1 MAEEIFTSLG
11 GSDIHAV
18 FGNYK
23 FASIQMIRY
32 AVSREKAPIY
42 TLGSPSARATARGK
56 RSVSGAFVFTIID
69 RKGLVKAMAEAG
81 GAKDG
86 EVFLSLDEI
95 ANFANSANV
104 AKPKPS
110 DMYKNATMHKNAIS
124 AGGTVGITGVV
135 GTGNGNKAASFNPYT
150 DESIFQEKNFGTRA
164 APYLAD
170 QLLPFDITIVGI
182 PEYGSAYAKRLIIH
196 GVEIMTEA
204 SGTSIDDLVIEK
216 QNSFI
221 ARSVSDWVALT
232 DMGGATG
239 SGTVNNNRFARW

>member
-1 MAEEIFTSLG
+1 
-11 GSDIHAV
+11 
-18 FGNYK
+18 
-23 FASIQMIRY
+23 
-32 AVSREKAPIY
+32 
-42 TLGSPSARATARGK
+42 
-56 RSVSGAFVFTIID
+56 
-69 RKGLVKAMAEAG
+69 MAEAG
-81 GAKDG
+81 GTKDG
-86 EVFLSLDEI
+86 EVFLSHDEI

-110 DMYKNATMHKNAIS
+110 DMYKNATS
-124 AGGTVGITGVV
+124 AGGTIGITGVV
-135 GTGNGNKAASFNPYT
+135 GTGNGNQAASFNPYA
-150 DESIFQEKNFGTRA
+150 DESIFQENNFGTRA

-221 ARSVSDWVALT
+221 ARSVSDWVSLT
-232 DMGGATG
+232 DIGGATG
-239 SGTVNNNRFARW
+239 TGSIDRFAKW

>member
-32 AVSREKAPIY
+32 AVSREKAQIY

-56 RSVSGAFVFTIID
+56 RSVSGAFVFTLID
-69 RKGLVKAMAEAG
+69 KKGLVKAMAEAG
-81 GAKDG
+81 GTKDG
-86 EVFLSLDEI
+86 EVFLSHDEI
-95 ANFANSANV
+95 ANFANSTNV
-104 AKPKPS
+104 AKPKPLVP
-110 DMYKNATMHKNAIS
+110 YKNATS

-135 GTGNGNKAASFNPYT
+135 GVGNGNSAASFNPYT
-150 DESIFQEKNFGTRA
+150 DESIFQENNFGTRA
-164 APYLAD
+164 SPYLAD

-232 DMGGATG
+232 DIGGATG
-239 SGTVNNNRFARW
+239 SGAVKNDRFAKW

>member
-1 MAEEIFTSLG
+1 MAEELFTSLG

-32 AVSREKAPIY
+32 AVSREKAQIY

-56 RSVSGAFVFTIID
+56 RSVSGAFVFTLID

-81 GAKDG
+81 SGNAN
-86 EVFLSLDEI
+86 VFLSNDEI
-95 ANFANSANV
+95 ANFANSANT
-104 AKPKPS
+104 AKPTVS
-110 DMYKNATMHKNAIS
+110 DMYKTATQS
-124 AGGTVGITGVV
+124 GGTFGTTGLL
-135 GTGNGNKAASFNPYT
+135 GTNFTPFT
-150 DESIFQEKNFGTRA
+150 DTSIFSEDNFGTA
-164 APYLAD
+164 TAPYVAD
-170 QLLPFDITIVGI
+170 QLLPFDITIVGT

-204 SGTSIDDLVIEK
+204 SGTSIDDLTIEK
-216 QNSFI
+216 QNSFL

-232 DMGGATG
+232 EIGQAVG
-239 SGTVNNNRFARW
+239 SGTLNRFSQW

>member
-1 MAEEIFTSLG
+1 
-11 GSDIHAV
+11 
-18 FGNYK
+18 
-23 FASIQMIRY
+23 
-32 AVSREKAPIY
+32 
-42 TLGSPSARATARGK
+42 
-56 RSVSGAFVFTIID
+56 
-69 RKGLVKAMAEAG
+69 MAEAG
-81 GAKDG
+81 GTKDG
-86 EVFLSLDEI
+86 EVFLSHDEI

-104 AKPKPS
+104 ARPKPS
-110 DMYKNATMHKNAIS
+110 DMYKNSTR

-135 GTGNGNKAASFNPYT
+135 GVGNGNSAASFNPYT
-150 DESIFQEKNFGTRA
+150 DESIFQENNFGTRA

-221 ARSVSDWVALT
+221 APLLS
-232 DMGGATG
+232 
-239 SGTVNNNRFARW
+239 

>member
-32 AVSREKAPIY
+32 AVSREKAQIY

-56 RSVSGAFVFTIID
+56 RSVSGAFVFTLID
-69 RKGLVKAMAEAG
+69 KKGLVKAMAEAG
-81 GAKDG
+81 SSKDG
-86 EVFLSLDEI
+86 EVFLSHDEI
-95 ANFANSANV
+95 ANFANSANT

-110 DMYKNATMHKNAIS
+110 DMYKNATR

-135 GTGNGNKAASFNPYT
+135 GGSSQANSFNPYT
-150 DESIFQEKNFGTRA
+150 DESIFQENNFGTRA
-164 APYLAD
+164 TPYLAD
-170 QLLPFDITIVGI
+170 QLLPFDVTIVGI

-221 ARSVSDWVALT
+221 ARSISDWVSLT
-232 DMGGATG
+232 DIGGATG
-239 SGTVNNNRFARW
+239 SGQQNRFAKW

>member
-32 AVSREKAPIY
+32 AVSREKAQIY

-56 RSVSGAFVFTIID
+56 RSVSGAFVFTLID
-69 RKGLVKAMAEAG
+69 KKGLVKAMAEAG
-81 GAKDG
+81 GTKDG
-86 EVFLSLDEI
+86 EVFLSHDEI

-110 DMYKNATMHKNAIS
+110 DMYKNATS

-135 GTGNGNKAASFNPYT
+135 GVGNGNSAASFNPYT
-150 DESIFQEKNFGTRA
+150 DESIFQENNFGTRA

-216 QNSFI
+216 QHSFI
-221 ARSVSDWVALT
+221 ARSISDWVALAEIS
-232 DMGGATG
+232 GATG
-239 SGTVNNNRFARW
+239 TGNNSAQWK